1 MLFTLAIRNIF
12 RNKRRT
18 IITIGAVAF
27 AVFLASFMRS
37 FQKGAWDNVI
47 GTSVNSFYGYAQVHK
62 QGYWEDK
69 SLDNSVEL
77 NDQLKSL
84 TEQIKNI
91 EDYAPRMESF
101 ALASMGNKTHG
112 VAVIGVD
119 PNKEDKLTNL
129 AEKVIQGEYLKNG
142 DFGALVAEGVS
153 KKLGLEVG
161 DSLVLISQGFRAANA
176 AGKYPI
182 RGIVK
187 YGLPDINKRMVFLN
201 LPAAQGL
208 YAAPNRVTGLAM
220 KIAHQDMVPKI
231 LKDLKSTLPDAE
243 YEVMGYQEM
252 LPELMQARQLD
263 EGGSTIILGI
273 LYALIT
279 FAIFG
284 TILMM
289 TKERSYEFGVLTTI
303 GMRRLQLFSIVWL
316 ETILVSFI
324 GAIIGALLATP
335 LVYYLH
341 VNPLDMTALGEEAVA
356 TYEKFGME
364 PIIPAAFE
372 ASLFLKQGFIIFIV
386 TCILGL
392 YPLWKIMKLHP
403 VEAMRDV

>member
-18 IITIGAVAF
+18 FITIAAVAF

-47 GTSVNSFYGYAQVHK
+47 GTSVNSFYGYVQVHK
-62 QGYWEDK
+62 QGYWDDR
-69 SLDNSVEL
+69 SLDNSIE
-77 NDQLKSL
+77 L
-84 TEQIKNI
+84 TEQLIALPKNI
-91 EDYAPRMESF
+91 ENLDDYAPRVESF
-101 ALASMGNKTHG
+101 ALASMDNKTHG
-112 VAVIGVD
+112 VIVVGVD
-119 PNKEDKLTNL
+119 PVKENNLTKL
-129 AEKVIQGEYLKNG
+129 AEKVTQGKYLEKG
-142 DFGALVAEGVS
+142 DYGALIAEGVQ
-153 KKLGLEVG
+153 KKLNVGVG
-161 DSLVLISQGFRAANA
+161 DSLVLISQGYHAANA

-182 RGIVK
+182 RGVVK

-201 LPAAQGL
+201 LPAAQDL
-208 YAAPNRVTGLAM
+208 YDAPNRITGLAM
-220 KIAHQDMVPKI
+220 KVGHQDLVPDI
-231 LKDLKSTLPDAE
+231 LTSLKSKLPESE
-243 YEVMGYQEM
+243 YEVMGYKEM

-303 GMRRLQLFSIVWL
+303 GMRRMKLFSIVWL
-316 ETILVSFI
+316 ETILVSFM
-324 GAIIGALLATP
+324 GAIVGILLATP

-341 VNPLDMTALGEEAVA
+341 VNPLDIAALGEEAVA
-356 TYEKFGME
+356 TYEKFGMA
-364 PIIPAAFE
+364 PTIPAAFE
-372 ASLFLKQGFIIFIV
+372 AALFLKQAFIIFIV

-392 YPLWKIMKLHP
+392 YPLWKILKLHP
-403 VEAMRDV
+403 VEAMRDI

>member
-1 MLFTLAIRNIF
+1 MLLKLALRNIF

-18 IITIGAVAF
+18 LITIAAVAF

-47 GTSVNSFYGYAQVHK
+47 GTSVNSFFGFAQVHQ
-62 QGYWEDK
+62 QGYWDDK
-69 SLDNSVEL
+69 SLDNSMEL
-77 NDQLKSL
+77 SETLDELPDKVKDLQG
-84 TEQIKNI
+84 
-91 EDYAPRMESF
+91 YAPRIESF
-101 ALASMGNKTHG
+101 ALASKENKTHG
-112 VAVIGVD
+112 VMVVGID
-119 PNKEDKLTNL
+119 PDKENNLTQL
-129 AEKVIQGEYLKNG
+129 SEKITAGDYLKNG
-142 DFGALVAEGVS
+142 DAGALIGEGVS
-153 KKLGLEVG
+153 KKLGINVG
-161 DSLVLISQGFRAANA
+161 DSLILISQGYHAANA

-187 YGLPDINKRMVFLN
+187 YGLPDLNKRVVYLN
-201 LPAAQGL
+201 LPAAQDF

-220 KIAHQDMVPKI
+220 KIAHQNHVPGVINSLKKI
-231 LKDLKSTLPDAE
+231 LPESN
-243 YEVMGYQEM
+243 YEVMGYQEL

-263 EGGSTIILGI
+263 EGGSKIILGI

-316 ETILVSFI
+316 ETIVVSFI
-324 GAIIGALLATP
+324 GAIVGILLATP

-341 VNPLDMTALGEEAVA
+341 VNPLDLTAMGEEAVA

-364 PIIPAAFE
+364 PSIPAAFE
-372 ASLFLKQGFIIFIV
+372 ATLFFQQAIIIFIV

-392 YPLWKIMKLHP
+392 YPLWKILNMKP

>member
-18 IITIGAVAF
+18 LITIAAVAF

-69 SLDNSVEL
+69 SLDNSMEL
-77 NDQLKSL
+77 TDMLKSIPTN
-84 TEQIKNI
+84 TENI
-91 EDYAPRMESF
+91 EDYAPRIESF

-112 VAVIGVD
+112 VIVVGID
-119 PNKEDKLTNL
+119 PDKENTLTKLEEKITN
-129 AEKVIQGEYLKNG
+129 GEYLQNG
-142 DFGALVAEGVS
+142 DFGALIAEGVS
-153 KKLGLEVG
+153 KKLGLALG
-161 DSLVLISQGFRAANA
+161 DSLILISQGFRAANA

-187 YGLPDINKRMVFLN
+187 YGLPDLNKRMVFLN
-201 LPAAQGL
+201 LPAAQDL

-220 KIAHQDMVPKI
+220 KIEHQDLVPGI
-231 LKDLKSTLPDAE
+231 LKDLKSKLPEAD
-243 YEVMGYQEM
+243 YEVMGYNEM

-263 EGGSTIILGI
+263 EGGSAIILGI

-303 GMRRLQLFSIVWL
+303 GLRRLQLFSIVWL

-324 GAIIGALLATP
+324 GAIVGIILATP

-341 VNPLDMTALGEEAVA
+341 VNPLDMTAMGEEAVA

-364 PIIPAAFE
+364 PVIPAAFE
-372 ASLFLKQGFIIFIV
+372 ASVFIKQAFIIFIV